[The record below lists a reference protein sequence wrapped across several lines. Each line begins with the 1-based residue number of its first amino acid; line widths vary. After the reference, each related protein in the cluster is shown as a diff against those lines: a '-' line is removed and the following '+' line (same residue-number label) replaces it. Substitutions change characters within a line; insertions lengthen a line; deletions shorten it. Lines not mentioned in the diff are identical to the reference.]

1 MKRFQAEYSENSIT
15 YWPAYEAGKIG
26 IIFFVVIGTLFIATS
41 IWTLLD
47 NPSRKTYLGI
57 LVAFPLVVVA
67 LCSVF
72 SLILRTMHTKIVVS
86 KEGIGYFKSNVA
98 IEKQISWKE
107 VSAIYFSQDL
117 WYGNKSCRIVFNK
130 SLSPKL
136 HERIYVILCFLYL
149 LLTSRN
155 FYNLFLTIYGK
166 TIHCMHGIIN

>member
-136 HERIYVILCFLYL
+136 HEKDICDFVLPVSSVDEQKLLQLIPNHLWKNNPLYAW
-149 LLTSRN
+149 
-155 FYNLFLTIYGK
+155 YN
-166 TIHCMHGIIN
+166 